1 MSVRFAVYA
10 RPRNAT
16 QARSFGLVD
25 NDSASA
31 VSKLYAAFCGLKATK
46 LNVLVSKAI
55 AVPLV
60 EHKHNGVAVWAVP
73 IIP

>member
-25 NDSASA
+25 NDSANA
-31 VSKLYAAFCGLKATK
+31 VSKLYAAFCDLTTAT
-46 LNVLVSKAI
+46 LSNLISKALTM
-55 AVPLV
+55 PLV

>member
-10 RPRNAT
+10 RPRNAA

-25 NDSASA
+25 NDSANA
-31 VSKLYAAFCGLKATK
+31 VSKLYAAFYDLTTAT
-46 LNVLVSKAI
+46 LSNLISKALTM
-55 AVPLV
+55 PLV
-60 EHKHNGVAVWAVP
+60 EHKHDGVAVWAVP